1 MKSTEV
7 KALMSSI
14 RSDASPQIAGF
25 LYQFVVALDYC
36 FQLVPGQSLYIEKYG
51 DVSIKNDGSFDE
63 EATDTSVEVKMYADN
78 LDVKH
83 HNLLNT
89 LYNWLEDDF
98 NFETYQTLVIYTT
111 QPYSKNSTLIGW
123 ERKTPAQRLKCVWD
137 AYSKYLMDNQS
148 KIEDKDP
155 SKHTTIKEN
164 ARQMR
169 RVLGSVLGVEGKA
182 DEKASKERLQ
192 DLLSRVCIIDSCQNL
207 ANAYNGLMRYAKM
220 TTALLR
226 EAFINSLLG
235 FIISPKNM
243 KDGWKIEEEA
253 FTKQVQTLAKEMAPQ
268 SIAFPDAPDV
278 TVAEGEYDDAPF
290 VLKLKQIDY
299 NRISDAAM
307 DYAKTTGL
315 LAKEFDRPS
324 AEKNLAAYQDELL
337 QMYRLR
343 YDNAVDELAMRD
355 DTSDD
360 DIKRASRVF
369 YRNMLIAAR
378 TPEFEPFG
386 KTKPYFSN
394 GMCHYMANDSVLNVK
409 WILNDE

>member
-1 MKSTEV
+1 MKSTDV
-7 KALMSSI
+7 KALVSNL

-36 FQLVPGQSLYIEKYG
+36 FQLAPGQCLYIEKYG
-51 DVSIKNDGSFDE
+51 DVAIKGDGSFDG
-63 EATDTSVEVKMYADN
+63 EAKDTSVEVKLYADKI
-78 LDVKH
+78 DVKH

-98 NFETYQTLVIYTT
+98 HFENYQTLVIYTT
-111 QPYSKNSTLIGW
+111 QSLAKKSVLTDW
-123 ERKTPAQRLKCVWD
+123 ERKTPAQRLKIVSD
-137 AYSKYLMDNQS
+137 AYTKYLKDNNA
-148 KIEDKDP
+148 KIEDKNP
-155 SKHTTIKEN
+155 ANHSSIKKN
-164 ARQMR
+164 ARQMN
-169 RVLGSVLGVEGKA
+169 RVLGSVKGTDGNV

-192 DLLSRVCIIDSCQNL
+192 DLLSRVKILDSCKNIT
-207 ANAYNGLMRYAKM
+207 NAYSDLMKYAKM
-220 TTALLR
+220 ATELLR

-235 FIISPKNM
+235 FIISPPNIKN
-243 KDGWKIEEEA
+243 GWKIEEKA
-253 FTKQVQTLAKEMAPQ
+253 FTKQVQTLGKAMAPQ
-268 SIAFPDAPDV
+268 SIVFPDAPDV

-307 DYAKTTGL
+307 DFAKTTGL
-315 LAKEFDRPS
+315 LAKEFDRPL

-337 QMYRLR
+337 QMYRLK
-343 YDNAVDELAMRD
+343 YDNAVDELALVDEKND
-355 DTSDD
+355 DVV
-360 DIKRASRVF
+360 KNASRIF
-369 YRNMLIAAR
+369 LRNVLLAAR

-394 GMCHYMANDSVLNVK
+394 GMCHYLANDNVLNVK